1 MWLQKTK
8 SLNHQNESKKS
19 SCCCRC
25 DGHIGNMYG
34 EKVFFRSLGEQGH
47 FKTIVGRWPPLH
59 STPDEQVSFSLRKIG
74 GKKCKGR
81 SREGKRGIISSNFQF
96 CSKGKKRRE
105 GSARNKAGI
114 FDAGFGEILRSPSYS
129 GQKNANFNLIHANLA
144 SQIPA
149 LARKQ
154 RGFGEGEF

>member
-1 MWLQKTK
+1 
-8 SLNHQNESKKS
+8 
-19 SCCCRC
+19 
-25 DGHIGNMYG
+25 MYG
-34 EKVFFRSLGEQGH
+34 EKVFFHSLGEQGH
-47 FKTIVGRWPPLH
+47 FRGQSVGGLH

-114 FDAGFGEILRSPSYS
+114 FDAEFGEILRSPLLQWAEKRKFQPDSPKPGVTDPSLYKKTEGS
-129 GQKNANFNLIHANLA
+129 GRER
-144 SQIPA
+144 SD
-149 LARKQ
+149 
-154 RGFGEGEF
+154 